1 MISVLIVDDHTLVR
15 QGIRSL
21 LELDPGIEVIGEA
34 RDGLEAVEFVEISPP
49 QVVLLDLRMPA
60 HDGLWTLQELRARGI
75 DIPVLVLTT
84 FDDDELVIGALRAG
98 AKGYLLKDVTFD
110 QLGGAIRELAAGRTL
125 AQPAITERVLDA
137 FRSGEHGPAEPR
149 VVERLTDRELDVLR
163 LVASGYTNRA
173 IADALH
179 LAEGTVKNHVS
190 SVIVKLGARDRTSAV
205 LRALRDGVLG

>member
-84 FDDDELVIGALRAG
+84 FDDDELVIGALQAG

-125 AQPAITERVLDA
+125 AQRPSPSACSMPSARASTVRPSRGWSSGSPIVSWTSCAWSPAATPTGPSPMPCTWPRGPSRITSR
-137 FRSGEHGPAEPR
+137 RS
-149 VVERLTDRELDVLR
+149 
-163 LVASGYTNRA
+163 S
-173 IADALH
+173 
-179 LAEGTVKNHVS
+179 
-190 SVIVKLGARDRTSAV
+190 
-205 LRALRDGVLG
+205 